1 MMRQLALARFAGIL
15 SGLLGAGLPA
25 TEALKIT
32 GASIGNETYR
42 KKLAES
48 LEAIKRG
55 TSIADSL
62 REDTRLFPHI
72 LISMVAVGEKSGT
85 LDETL
90 GSLGEFYEEEVDRL
104 VENLLS
110 LLEPLL
116 LLVMGLIVGVIAMS
130 ILLPI
135 YKMVSG
141 IQ

>member
-1 MMRQLALARFAGIL
+1 
-15 SGLLGAGLPA
+15 
-25 TEALKIT
+25 
-32 GASIGNETYR
+32 
-42 KKLAES
+42 
-48 LEAIKRG
+48 
-55 TSIADSL
+55 
-62 REDTRLFPHI
+62 
-72 LISMVAVGEKSGT
+72 MVAVGEISGT